1 MKSVRKIISLV
12 AAILFISIRVLTYFS
27 WPWIMIFAGIWLSPD
42 PPEPQVQYGEFPFE
56 IVYQLDGEL
65 YTVSDVLVCEYDGIG
80 VDEGVGKHIQWKGY
94 LKSNGN
100 EEIVLLRKDS
110 VRIVCSIGSP
120 EYYMGDGDYSE
131 QGIQPDLLLIEDY
144 ESLTTVHVLTD
155 AEGEKYKIKLISWQL
170 SKPITN
176 TFE

>member
-1 MKSVRKIISLV
+1 MKSVRKIISLA
-12 AAILFISIRVLTYFS
+12 AAILLISILVFAYFS

-42 PPEPQVQYGEFPFE
+42 PLEPQIQYGEFPFE

-65 YTVSDVLVCEYDGIG
+65 YTVSDVFVCEYDGIG

-120 EYYMGDGDYSE
+120 EYYMGDGDQSE

-170 SKPITN
+170 TKPIIN